1 MQKSVIAVAL
11 VAITLLA
18 GCMQDP
24 TSRGLAGAVA
34 GAAIADSMDENM
46 VAGAALGGLAGAASC
61 NVVGGC
67 Y

>member
-1 MQKSVIAVAL
+1 MQKSVIAIAL
-11 VAITLLA
+11 LSITVLA

-34 GAAIADSMDENM
+34 GAAVADAMDENM